1 VVATLCRDFVS
12 DEAVALELRQ
22 DVFRYYGTFS
32 RTILTMFEIL
42 FANWAPP
49 ARVLLEN
56 MSEWFSVF
64 FLLYRCVLG
73 FAVLNVV
80 SAVFVQ
86 QTMKTAT
93 NDEELAFKQ
102 KERDT
107 ALYTRK
113 VKKVFATMDKSGDGA
128 LNMEE
133 FAKLVKSPKLK
144 FWMSQLELEYHDLM
158 SLFEFLDN
166 GDGQITLTEFIEGA
180 ARLRGSAKA
189 LDVWRLETKVEV
201 LFEEVVGMLRK
212 VQHDESDK
220 GSECGSHIGDV
231 FASSRYAHIKMST
244 TAR

>member
-1 VVATLCRDFVS
+1 MATSGYDWLCYGFKQESWRFDVLNDPGLAIIPADLLGTKFLGIFDLFLRCSQLRRVATCFL
-12 DEAVALELRQ
+12 DENIK
-22 DVFRYYGTFS
+22 GK
-32 RTILTMFEIL
+32 
-42 FANWAPP
+42 PP
-49 ARVLLEN
+49 
-56 MSEWFSVF
+56 S
-64 FLLYRCVLG
+64 LG
-73 FAVLNVV
+73 KFV

-128 LNMEE
+128 LNMED

-212 VQHDESDK
+212 VKNDDSDN

-231 FASSRYAHIKMST
+231 FASSRYAHIKMT
-244 TAR
+244 TGR